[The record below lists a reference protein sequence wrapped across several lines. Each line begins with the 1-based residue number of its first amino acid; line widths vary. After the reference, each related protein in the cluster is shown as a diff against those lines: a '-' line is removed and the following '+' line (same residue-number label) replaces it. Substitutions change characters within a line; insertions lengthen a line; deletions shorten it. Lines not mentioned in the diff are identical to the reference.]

1 MGRLRALRVSGSLH
15 PNPVSAQCGPANP
28 GIHCCI
34 GNGRVIR
41 GSGDT
46 VRATMRVLIDAVHPA
61 DVWTLGA
68 VEDRLLD
75 NGEETLWVSR
85 PKKDS
90 VVELI
95 EARNRP
101 HVRGPAAGTSLPGL
115 ARELL
120 VRDWRVWRTVR
131 SFEPDVILTRSPAGV
146 HAGRFT
152 RTPVMYDTDDG
163 HVAGFLYYVA
173 GPFANIIASPTAT
186 EKNYGKQHRRY
197 QGYKELFYL
206 HPSRF
211 TPDPGIRAE
220 LGLGDDEAFHV
231 LRLTAF
237 TASHDVSEAGMN
249 RRQIDRV
256 IERLSTTGTVLISSE
271 QDLPLD
277 LRDRRISSSAER
289 FHHVLAAADLVV
301 GDSQSVCSEA
311 GVIGTPS
318 LRFNTWAGRHPYQ
331 VELEQRW
338 GLTRAFLLEEEDAFF
353 TELDRL
359 LDDLPAAYA
368 RQADGR
374 DRMLAWCRDPVDD
387 LTAWTYELAG
397 RGAPD

>member
-1 MGRLRALRVSGSLH
+1 MGDDR
-15 PNPVSAQCGPANP
+15 
-28 GIHCCI
+28 GI
-34 GNGRVIR
+34 RP
-41 GSGDT
+41 STAT
-46 VRATMRVLIDAVHPA
+46 VPATMRVLIDAVHPA

-68 VEDRLLD
+68 VEDRLLA
-75 NGEETLWVSR
+75 NGEETLWISR
-85 PKKDS
+85 PGKDS

-95 EARNRP
+95 DARNRP
-101 HVRGPAAGTSLPGL
+101 HVRGPQAGTSMVSL

-120 VRDWRVWRTVR
+120 ARDWRVWRTVR
-131 SFEPDVILTRSPAGV
+131 SFRPDVILTRSPAGV
-146 HAGRFT
+146 HAGRLT

-186 EKNYGKQHRRY
+186 EKSYGRQHRRY

-211 TPDPGIRAE
+211 TPDPSIRRE
-220 LGLGDDEAFHV
+220 LGLDDDEPFHV

-249 RRQIDRV
+249 REQIDRV
-256 IERLSTTGTVLISSE
+256 IERLSTTGRVLISSE
-271 QDLPLD
+271 QELPAD
-277 LRDRRISSSAER
+277 LRDRRIPSTADR
-289 FHHVLAAADLVV
+289 FHHVLAAAELVV

-331 VELEQRW
+331 VELEERW
-338 GLTRAFLLEEEDAFF
+338 GLTRAFLLEDEDAFF
-353 TELDRL
+353 AELDRL
-359 LDDLPAAYA
+359 LADTPAAYE
-368 RQADGR
+368 RQREGR

-397 RGAPD
+397 LPVPDR